1 MLVVTKEKEIME
13 KKNIQEYTDFYAT
26 FMRIKKSEPRQD
38 YIVVLPEG
46 KEKSESHGKDGT
58 IYN

>member
-1 MLVVTKEKEIME
+1 ME